1 MERLCKGEKWK
12 PSHITTR
19 KWAGD
24 AHVREQLLT
33 KLMPLAD
40 LASKIYHTV
49 FWSRIVDAGDDI
61 EAVLEA
67 VREAWHEFS
76 SFMENDYCRDG
87 WLEDVEALFR
97 KMHVPRLLT
106 ELAQPRQVLVKSHD
120 LSNSNWREPVEST
133 YVYADRPGY
142 EFGGYP
148 SFMRE
153 KARTSPF
160 DWPALSAAL
169 NTSKADA
176 SGALKPLNSPTHE
189 AKRRRV

>member
-1 MERLCKGEKWK
+1 
-12 PSHITTR
+12 
-19 KWAGD
+19 
-24 AHVREQLLT
+24 
-33 KLMPLAD
+33 MPLAD
-40 LASKIYHTV
+40 RASKIYHTI
-49 FWSRIVDAGDDI
+49 FWPRIVDAGDDI

-120 LSNSNWREPVEST
+120 LSNSNWREAVEST
-133 YVYADRPGY
+133 YVYADRAGY
-142 EFGGYP
+142 TFGGYP

-153 KARTSPF
+153 KARTTPF
-160 DWPALSAAL
+160 DWPALNAAL
-169 NTSKADA
+169 NTSNAGA
-176 SGALKPLNSPTHE
+176 GGALKPANSPKPKPK
-189 AKRRRV
+189 KRRTK

>member
-1 MERLCKGEKWK
+1 ME
-12 PSHITTR
+12 
-19 KWAGD
+19 D
-24 AHVREQLLT
+24 
-33 KLMPLAD
+33 
-40 LASKIYHTV
+40 
-49 FWSRIVDAGDDI
+49 
-61 EAVLEA
+61 
-67 VREAWHEFS
+67 
-76 SFMENDYCRDG
+76 DYCRDG

-133 YVYADRPGY
+133 YAYADRAGY
-142 EFGGYP
+142 TFGGYP

-153 KARTSPF
+153 KARTTPF

-169 NTSKADA
+169 NTSNTDA
-176 SGALKPLNSPTHE
+176 SDGSGGALKPLNSPTHE

>member
-1 MERLCKGEKWK
+1 MKE
-12 PSHITTR
+12 
-19 KWAGD
+19 
-24 AHVREQLLT
+24 
-33 KLMPLAD
+33 MPLAD

-49 FWSRIVDAGDDI
+49 FWPRIVDAGDDI
-61 EAVLEA
+61 EAVLDA
-67 VREAWHEFS
+67 VKVAWHEFA

-153 KARTSPF
+153 KAQTTPF

-169 NTSKADA
+169 NTSNADA
-176 SGALKPLNSPTHE
+176 SGGALKPLNSPEHK
-189 AKRRRV
+189 AKKRRT